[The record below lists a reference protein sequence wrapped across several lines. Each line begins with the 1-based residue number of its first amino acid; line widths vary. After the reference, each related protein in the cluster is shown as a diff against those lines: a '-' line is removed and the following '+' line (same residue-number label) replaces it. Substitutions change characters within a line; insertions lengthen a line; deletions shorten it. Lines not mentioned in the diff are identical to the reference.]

1 MDWMKKQGAFSWDIE
16 NEKIRFGE
24 GIRIDLHEEKSTE
37 ETVRRLYVTED
48 IILPSSHQTEVPVR
62 ISHQSSR
69 DRPFVGI
76 VENQKVSSLRHT
88 INARSLMPAKF
99 TELKSL

>member
-1 MDWMKKQGAFSWDIE
+1 MKMQGAFSWDIE
-16 NEKIRFGE
+16 NDKIRFGG
-24 GIRIDLHEEKSTE
+24 GIWIALHEVKFAE

-69 DRPFVGI
+69 DRLRPDSEVDDGRGKEDGEGRRGAKSNNSAMVI
-76 VENQKVSSLRHT
+76 MESL
-88 INARSLMPAKF
+88 
-99 TELKSL
+99 